1 MEFGLIE
8 KIKKSPKEYEFLK
21 RNSYF
26 YRYLNRNPEYY
37 KEFIKA
43 FKSEERNK
51 KISKTESVLDTL
63 DTASSILKIMKQ

>member
-8 KIKKSPKEYEFLK
+8 KIKKNPKEYEFLK

-37 KEFIKA
+37 KEFTKA

-51 KISKTESVLDTL
+51 KMSKTESVLDTL
-63 DTASSILKIMKQ
+63 DTASSIIKIMK

>member
-1 MEFGLIE
+1 MGDWDSYIE

-37 KEFIKA
+37 KEFTKA
-43 FKSEERNK
+43 FKSEE
-51 KISKTESVLDTL
+51 EGF
-63 DTASSILKIMKQ
+63 

>member
-51 KISKTESVLDTL
+51 KISINTEKKCLNALFFCVTM
-63 DTASSILKIMKQ
+63 SIA